1 VFIHWDAADDQ
12 KIYDYNYQAVRE
24 SIQRALAGEP
34 KIDDVIA
41 RARTAKHPFASN
53 AESKHGDTFGAAGGR
68 QMQGANM

>member
-1 VFIHWDAADDQ
+1 MVGVFIHWDAADDQ

-34 KIDDVIA
+34 KVDDVIA

-53 AESKHGDTFGAAGGR
+53 AEAKQMAGASA
-68 QMQGANM
+68 